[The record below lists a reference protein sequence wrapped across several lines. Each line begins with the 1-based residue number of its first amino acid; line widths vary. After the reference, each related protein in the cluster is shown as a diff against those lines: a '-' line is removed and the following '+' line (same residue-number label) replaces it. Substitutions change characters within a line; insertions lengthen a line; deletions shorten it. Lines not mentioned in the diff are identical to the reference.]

1 MFEQS
6 RINVALIFFTA
17 TLLSSAFGMITVMS
31 IYGPEYSL
39 YATKLEAE
47 PDTNF
52 LLENADNYVLEAVN
66 NPETSIVVGR
76 TLGNTQIDELMSMHN
91 TSNVEYNNS
100 YYRIQIIV
108 GDNFPPAGLSL
119 LLPTGILVSLVAVV
133 ILSSS
138 KAAKC
143 VRNRNGNL
151 RE

>member
-52 LLENADNYVLEAVN
+52 LLENADNWLHQSSWNRKKPCDVL
-66 NPETSIVVGR
+66 
-76 TLGNTQIDELMSMHN
+76 
-91 TSNVEYNNS
+91 
-100 YYRIQIIV
+100 
-108 GDNFPPAGLSL
+108 
-119 LLPTGILVSLVAVV
+119 
-133 ILSSS
+133 
-138 KAAKC
+138 
-143 VRNRNGNL
+143 
-151 RE
+151 